1 MLDGEEK
8 DVESTDLYSLERRVD
23 GGDGRDANKRSGV
36 LIETMF
42 DAMIPKMASLIGGKD
57 DDK

>member
-1 MLDGEEK
+1 M
-8 DVESTDLYSLERRVD
+8 ESTDPYSLERRVD